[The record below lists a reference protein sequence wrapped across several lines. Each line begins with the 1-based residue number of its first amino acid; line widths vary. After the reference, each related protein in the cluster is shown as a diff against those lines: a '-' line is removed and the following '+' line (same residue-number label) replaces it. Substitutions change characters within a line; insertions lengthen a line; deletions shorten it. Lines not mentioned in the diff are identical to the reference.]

1 MFYILG
7 QNRADLSCTSSSIS
21 KMTYWIQVLLV
32 LYRAQQSGRAERQ
45 GRLCWQWFIMQTII
59 AERASERESSKIGRG
74 ISLTLWQN
82 NDHHMMWSHYTSQ
95 TIKKNHQKEGDKK
108 ENIWMNNGQ
117 SFYKFYEKCKTQIQG
132 TQQTLRGETWRKP
145 Y

>member
-1 MFYILG
+1 MSAEESLWLF
-7 QNRADLSCTSSSIS
+7 
-21 KMTYWIQVLLV
+21 
-32 LYRAQQSGRAERQ
+32 GR
-45 GRLCWQWFIMQTII
+45 IMII
-59 AERASERESSKIGRG
+59 
-74 ISLTLWQN
+74 TC
-82 NDHHMMWSHYTSQ
+82 MWSHYTSQ